1 MDQPEYNLLRLL
13 PEFGRIIDRDFTSP
27 EGLSAL
33 IVSLLLII
41 VAVFSTLSLANYMK
55 AVSRVSFYQNL
66 ISGIAVE
73 QLLEKRRE
81 ISNNALQSAEYG
93 RLWREFDESL
103 VHVPDKNR
111 LCNTLDASHFFNPF
125 TLAKGLTENRMVAA
139 VPGFLTAIG
148 VIGTFAGLQMGLSS
162 LSQSMGDSPQI
173 DGLTDGIFGMIGG
186 ASIAFMTSV
195 WGVFTSVVF
204 NFYEKWLERK
214 IRARITTFQNNV
226 DYLFPRITAE
236 QSLAN
241 IEDSTRS
248 SNERLAELDEKIGH
262 KMQEAMREASTVIR
276 EGMEASLTNIL
287 GPAIETLVN
296 NATSGSEKALESL
309 MERFLD
315 GIGSAGQT
323 QKDLMN
329 KAAADMAIAS
339 ASMTDGLGNFATRLE
354 SQIEAMAKKNSDIL
368 KSVEETV
375 NAQLREQR
383 ESENARQSTLK
394 SDMEKFI
401 DTIGTQVLSLSE
413 KSAQTMATVEAGLNE
428 QIKHQRKD
436 NEERQGFFKDQI
448 NSFQNAQQ
456 EITGSLENIITQ
468 QKDQNDVN
476 NKALTELLIRFSEL
490 ATSNRDASTEMHRAA
505 EDLKSSSTQLGQ
517 LSSSLSMAI
526 NKLGTEI
533 NRSVDSS
540 TAATELAGRLAQSLQ
555 HLIDDLSEAG
565 NKLIASAE
573 AVATGAAQ
581 ASKGLENVKDN
592 FTILAKSL
600 DDSVQTLSQKIAE
613 LLDDYSERV
622 KNQTVQRMTT
632 WNEQTNQYIS
642 SMTDAVR
649 ALNDVVDEIDGK
661 ISSANHRAR
670 D

>member
-13 PEFGRIIDRDFTSP
+13 PEFGRIIDGDFTSP

-41 VAVFSTLSLANYMK
+41 VAVFATLSLANYMK

-66 ISGIAVE
+66 ISGIAAE

-103 VHVPDKNR
+103 VHVAEKNR

-173 DGLTDGIFGMIGG
+173 EGLTDGIFGMIGG

-448 NSFQNAQQ
+448 NSFQDAQQ

-468 QKDQNDVN
+468 QKDQNDEN

-565 NKLIASAE
+565 NKLIASAQ
-573 AVATGAAQ
+573 AVETGAAQ

-592 FTILAKSL
+592 FTVLAKSL
-600 DDSVQTLSQKIAE
+600 DDSVHTLSQKIAE

-661 ISSANHRAR
+661 ISSPNHRAH

>member
-1 MDQPEYNLLRLL
+1 MEQPDYNLLRLL
-13 PEFGRIIDRDFTSP
+13 PEFGRIIEGDVTSP

-33 IVSLLLII
+33 IVSLLLVIT
-41 VAVFSTLSLANYMK
+41 AVFATLSLANYMR
-55 AVSRVSFYQNL
+55 AVRHVSFYSNL
-66 ISGIAVE
+66 ISDIAAE

-81 ISNNALQSAEYG
+81 ISNDALQSAEYG

-103 VHVPDKNR
+103 VHITDKNR
-111 LCNTLDASHFFNPF
+111 LCNTLDASHFFNTY
-125 TLAKGLTENRMVAA
+125 TLAKGLTDNRLIAA

-148 VIGTFAGLQMGLSS
+148 VLGTFAGLQMGLSS
-162 LSQSMGDSPQI
+162 LYQSMGDSPQI
-173 DGLTDGIFGMIGG
+173 EGLTDGIFAMIGG

-214 IRARITTFQNNV
+214 IRTRITSFQNNV

-315 GIGSAGQT
+315 GIGSAGES

-329 KAAADMAIAS
+329 KAATDMAVAS
-339 ASMTDGLGNFATRLE
+339 ASMTDGLGKFATRLE
-354 SQIEAMAKKNSDIL
+354 AQIEAMAKKNSDIL
-368 KSVEETV
+368 QSVEETV

-401 DTIGTQVLSLSE
+401 EIIGTQVLSLSE

-436 NEERQGFFKDQI
+436 DEERQGFFKNQI
-448 NSFQNAQQ
+448 DSFHDAQR

-468 QKDQNDVN
+468 QKDQNDEN
-476 NKALTELLIRFSEL
+476 NKALTKLLIRFSEL
-490 ATSNRDASTEMHRAA
+490 ANSNRDASTEMHRAA
-505 EDLKSSSTQLGQ
+505 EDLKSSSTQLGE

-526 NKLGTEI
+526 NNLGEEI

-540 TAATELAGRLAQSLQ
+540 AAATELAGQLARNLQ
-555 HLIDDLSEAG
+555 QLINDLYEVG
-565 NKLIASAE
+565 EKLQTSAQAIE
-573 AVATGAAQ
+573 TGASH
-581 ASKGLENVKDN
+581 ASKSLENVKEN
-592 FTILAKSL
+592 FTYLAKSL
-600 DDSVQTLSQKIAE
+600 DDSVMTLSQKIAE
-613 LLDDYSERV
+613 LLDDYSDRV
-622 KNQTVQRMTT
+622 KNQTVQRMAT

-661 ISSANHRAR
+661 VSSANHRAR